1 MRFLLASLCVLAASA
16 SARADAQPSGPAAVD
31 ATARANPSPALPRA
45 ILIVVAASSPV
56 DNLSVEDVRRTFTG
70 DSIDLRPLNLPP
82 GTPERVNL
90 DLALLR
96 RGPDDV
102 ARYWIERK
110 IRGQSGPP
118 RVIPNGRLVVKIV
131 ARVPGAIGYVAEGP
145 LPPDVKAV
153 RVGGLPPGHPR
164 YPFRMPRTP

>member
-1 MRFLLASLCVLAASA
+1 MRSLLASLCLLAASA
-16 SARADAQPSGPAAVD
+16 AAHADGPAPAP
-31 ATARANPSPALPRA
+31 PSS
-45 ILIVVAASSPV
+45 IMIVVAANSPV
-56 DNLSVEDVRRTFTG
+56 DNLTVEDVRRIFTSG
-70 DSIDLRPLNLPP
+70 SLELRPLNLPP
-82 GTPERVNL
+82 GTPERVGL

-96 RGPDDV
+96 RGPDEV

-118 RVIPNGRLVVKIV
+118 RVIPSGRLVVKIV

-164 YPFRMPRTP
+164 YPFRVQRTP